1 MIETLRQI
9 TTSKSQAHASE
20 NGSEETIESI
30 ALAGAAAIHQ
40 LISERDTLKAC
51 ASAQQQDL
59 VSLSAANEEL
69 RARLRL
75 IRQQYLE
82 LGSRILT
89 QLEQFDRITREA
101 LQDSHAPVSAPQ
113 DEANLIALAHRLKPN
128 NVTMKPAS

>member
-1 MIETLRQI
+1 MIENLRQI
-9 TTSKSQAHASE
+9 ITPKSQAHASE
-20 NGSEETIESI
+20 SGPEETIENI

-40 LISERDTLKAC
+40 LISERDNLKAC

-75 IRQQYLE
+75 VRQQYLE
-82 LGSRILT
+82 LGSRILM

-101 LQDSHAPVSAPQ
+101 LQDRHAPVTTPQ
-113 DEANLIALAHRLKPN
+113 KQRNLIVLAHP
-128 NVTMKPAS
+128 P